1 MKRLFEFSVVTAVC
15 GPAGLATVGG
25 DAKRRLGQTSGV
37 TVVRSIRQKCETTA
51 SATEFHGITVTCTEP
66 GANEATYTVSY
77 GTHSL
82 TFTLKY
88 PGAKCLVH

>member
-1 MKRLFEFSVVTAVC
+1 MKRLLAILSVVTVCAVS
-15 GPAGLATVGG
+15 GLAT
-25 DAKRRLGQTSGV
+25 
-37 TVVRSIRQKCETTA
+37 TTA

>member
-1 MKRLFEFSVVTAVC
+1 MKRFLAILSVATA
-15 GPAGLATVGG
+15 LAV
-25 DAKRRLGQTSGV
+25 SGV
-37 TVVRSIRQKCETTA
+37 AATTA
-51 SATEFHGITVTCTEP
+51 SAVSYHGITVTCTEP

-77 GTHSL
+77 GTHSF